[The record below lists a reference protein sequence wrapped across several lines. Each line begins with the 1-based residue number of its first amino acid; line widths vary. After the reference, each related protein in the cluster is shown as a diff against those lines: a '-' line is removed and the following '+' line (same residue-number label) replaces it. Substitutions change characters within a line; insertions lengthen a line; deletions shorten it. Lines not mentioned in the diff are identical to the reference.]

1 MHNPFITDNPHV
13 EVRQTEKGRGVFA
26 LKDIPAGQLIAEFVG
41 NIYESDLATQLP
53 TKMVNHALQ
62 ISPTQYMYAENRL
75 AEIINH
81 SCDPNCG
88 INSLTKVVSIKCIR
102 SGEEITW
109 DYAMT
114 EMSDWK
120 LGNCL
125 CGAQRC
131 RGIVGSFLDLPEN
144 IKREYLAKGIV
155 SDWIRK
161 ELLLSF

>member
-1 MHNPFITDNPHV
+1 
-13 EVRQTEKGRGVFA
+13 
-26 LKDIPAGQLIAEFVG
+26 
-41 NIYESDLATQLP
+41 
-53 TKMVNHALQ
+53 
-62 ISPTQYMYAENRL
+62 
-75 AEIINH
+75 
-81 SCDPNCG
+81 
-88 INSLTKVVSIKCIR
+88 
-102 SGEEITW
+102 
-109 DYAMT
+109 MT